1 MGVVEVVGGMGGM
14 GGMRVVGVMCRRS
27 ATETG
32 GRAISMH
39 IRFGFASPYVHG

>member
-1 MGVVEVVGGMGGM
+1 MGVVGAVE
-14 GGMRVVGVMCRRS
+14 VMCRRS

-32 GRAISMH
+32 GRALSMH